1 MLHNTS
7 FGRKQHNVTEAAK
20 RRVRISH
27 TISSLRIIGKYKQYE
42 QIVIKICSYCLYFPI
57 ILKLQ
62 KNMKTNN

>member
-42 QIVIKICSYCLYFPI
+42 QIVIKICLYFPI